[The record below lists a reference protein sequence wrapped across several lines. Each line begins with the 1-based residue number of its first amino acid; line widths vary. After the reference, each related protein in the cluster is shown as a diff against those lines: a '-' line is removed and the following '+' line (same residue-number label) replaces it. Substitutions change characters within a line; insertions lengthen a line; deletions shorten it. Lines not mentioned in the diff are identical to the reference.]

1 MHLTSISHQDLP
13 LHGIFPQSG
22 VAYYKLQQDFRN
34 EKFTEWGS
42 KVRDWLKGLYPDGA
56 VTWLKAPK
64 AIEEGGWPIWYY
76 TLKRIACADKGEPTS
91 YSLTSKGL
99 VKMSTQELVKKEYET
114 KEGQMYLSIPKIE
127 IKLQSIVKDTAQYY
141 KDISFDKRLRE
152 YSFMSKPKV
161 WQKQIDGIDKVL
173 TQREVFL
180 TLPVGAGKSLIAMY
194 CANRLVGAG
203 KRCLIL
209 CQKNKVSDWERD
221 SKAEGA
227 GKFTDVI
234 NHDAITTLF
243 NTSYTI
249 SSGKNTKRKSLT
261 RKTTG
266 KFGKLWANDYDY
278 IIVDEVTDFKNKSN
292 RGLCLK
298 KFMELKNIPHR
309 VFLTGTPYYTGIKDI
324 WGMLSNC
331 TNHPLSKLSA
341 DEFEFY
347 WNYQANN
354 SPKSKADKK
363 KRQDL
368 LKSLFLSSLFCKT
381 FLDYPQDQQPPKFV
395 IKMIPLEPP
404 QGFINDCIKH
414 IKKAKEVK
422 VQTGA
427 NTFKL
432 VDTSITNMR
441 ISAAKWKV
449 NWVKNWIDQNP
460 DKKVFPVSTWNVGVL
475 NDLSNEFDTPIYKGG
490 INQKERDKLV
500 NDFVDGHY
508 DVFLGNMQSTAMGM
522 SDLQNVCDNMII
534 MNVPHQAGMLEQ
546 LIGRLVRP
554 RKEGSPLKDDEVTIW
569 IPYFTGFKI
578 EGKNLSVEED
588 KFRILQIRAGESQ
601 EITGA
606 GIIEKIGEA
615 FEFEDSTYKQVK
627 ELIL

>member
-1 MHLTSISHQDLP
+1 MHLAQISYLDLP
-13 LHGIFPQSG
+13 LYGISPQAG
-22 VAYYKLQQDFRN
+22 LAYYRLKQDYRN
-34 EKFTEWGS
+34 EKFSEWGR
-42 KVRDWLKGLYPDGA
+42 KVSDWLKVLYPDGNI
-56 VTWLKAPK
+56 TWTKAPK
-64 AIEEGGWPIWYY
+64 ILEGESFSIWYY
-76 TLKRIACADKGEPTS
+76 TIKRVACSLKGEPSS
-91 YSLTSKGL
+91 YSLTSLGL
-99 VKMSTQELVKKEYET
+99 DKKTTRELVKKEYET
-114 KEGQMYLSIPKIE
+114 KEGQMYLSIPKID
-127 IKLQSIVKDTAQYY
+127 IKLQLIVKDTIQYY
-141 KDISFDKRLRE
+141 KDITFDKRINE
-152 YSFMSKPKV
+152 YSFQSQPTV

-173 TQREVFL
+173 SQREVFL

-209 CQKNKVSDWERD
+209 CQKNKISDWQRD
-221 SKAEGA
+221 SKSEGV

-243 NTSYTI
+243 TI
-249 SSGKNTKRKSLT
+249 GKTKRKT
-261 RKTTG
+261 FTKKITG
-266 KFGKLWANDYDY
+266 KFAKLWANDYDY

-298 KFMELKNIPHR
+298 KFMEMKGIKHR

-331 TNHPLSKLSA
+331 TNHPLSKLSV

-354 SPKSKADKK
+354 EQASKEAKK

-368 LKSLFLSSLFCKT
+368 LKSLFLPSLFCKT
-381 FLDYPQDQQPPKFV
+381 FLDYPQDQQPPKFI

-404 QGFINDCIKH
+404 EGYIIKCKYF

-422 VQTGA
+422 IQTGA

-432 VDTSITNMR
+432 VDTSIVNMR
-441 ISAAKWKV
+441 IAAAKFKV
-449 NWVKNWIDQNP
+449 DWVKNWIDQNK

-475 NDLSNEFDTPIYKGG
+475 NDLSDEFQIPIYKGG
-490 INQKERDKLV
+490 INQKERRQLV
-500 NDFVDGHY
+500 DNFVDGEY
-508 DVFLGNMQSTAMGM
+508 DIFLGNMQSTAMGM
-522 SDLQNVCDNMII
+522 SDLQNVCNNMII

-554 RKEGSPLKDDEVTIW
+554 RKIGSLLQDEVVTIW

-578 EGKNLSVEED
+578 GNKTLSVEED

-615 FEFEDSTYKQVK
+615 FDFEDSTVRQVK
-627 ELIL
+627 ELIDN